1 MSYNCI
7 FLFAESMDK
16 WERLTLADALEPV
29 QFEDAH
35 EIVRQG
41 DPGDD
46 FYIILEVSLT
56 GEGQG
61 VEVAKGG
68 RGGGKGWWWGGALR
82 TLCSIPLHRYQYI
95 VCISVLSE
103 FIHICLYYQ
112 YLLFILGLQNVTLN
126 ILLMEHLIFTCIMW
140 CHF

>member
-1 MSYNCI
+1 MFLSVFLIYNFVEKPHLINCFIIMSYNCI

-61 VEVAKGG
+61 VEVARGG
-68 RGGGKGWWWGGALR
+68 GGGGKGWWWRGHCVL
-82 TLCSIPLHRYQYI
+82 SVHRYQYMA
-95 VCISVLSE
+95 CISS
-103 FIHICLYYQ
+103 
-112 YLLFILGLQNVTLN
+112 
-126 ILLMEHLIFTCIMW
+126 CIE
-140 CHF
+140 

>member
-1 MSYNCI
+1 MSYNYI
-7 FLFAESMDK
+7 FSFTESMDK

-61 VEVAKGG
+61 VEVA
-68 RGGGKGWWWGGALR
+68 RGGGGGGIAHF
-82 TLCSIPLHRYQYI
+82 LCIDINIWFVFLA
-95 VCISVLSE
+95 VLSE

-126 ILLMEHLIFTCIMW
+126 ILLIEHLLFTCMMW